1 MTADTGDETRAGA
14 GTAPLAALLDSE
26 RRSASPFQQ
35 AMGYR
40 LIDWAEGRAL
50 VEYETSPSHTN
61 RTARLHGGV
70 IATLLDTAAG
80 YAGVFTGDPVHRQG
94 AVTLS
99 LTVSF
104 VSAVTGGRILVEGRR
119 TGGGRKIFF
128 AEAHARAEDGTL
140 IASAVGTFRHV
151 PVSEAAHDRA

>member
-14 GTAPLAALLDSE
+14 GTAPLAVLLESE

-35 AMGYR
+35 AMGYC
-40 LIDWAEGRAL
+40 LTDWAEGFAR
-50 VEYETSPSHTN
+50 VEYETAPSHTN

-99 LTVSF
+99 LTVNF
-104 VSAVTGGRILVEGRR
+104 VAGVTGGRITIEGRR

-128 AEAHARAEDGTL
+128 AEAQARAADGTL
-140 IASAVGTFRHV
+140 IASAVGTFRLV
-151 PVSEAAHDRA
+151 PVPEASHDPA

>member
-1 MTADTGDETRAGA
+1 MTASS
-14 GTAPLAALLDSE
+14 AAATSLEDLLESE
-26 RRSASPFQQ
+26 RRRASPFQQ
-35 AMGYR
+35 VMGYR
-40 LIDWAEGRAL
+40 LTEWAEGRAV
-50 VEYETSPSHTN
+50 VEYDTSPTHTN

-80 YAGVFTGDPVHRQG
+80 YAGVFTGDPVHRNG
-94 AVTLS
+94 TVTLS
-99 LTVSF
+99 LTVNF
-104 VSAVTGGRILVEGRR
+104 VSAVVGGRITIEGRR

-151 PVSEAAHDRA
+151 PVPEATHDPA